1 MLTDNQKVHLE
12 RIEIEGF
19 RGVNRLLRLDFGD
32 RATLLFAPNG
42 QGKTSVLGAIEWC
55 LFGELAYQ
63 MKENSTNDE
72 VVNLHHSTGESVVR
86 IVLRRGPDEV
96 VIERRRRIGKRD
108 TTLHVTIGVGEI
120 VDGTS
125 AERYLFRLL
134 GLTFDDF
141 YRASFLHQESV
152 RGLLVDEPRVRN
164 EALDRLFGLDK
175 LRDILAAI
183 QIKPVTEAIDD
194 IRGKQARAFDKL
206 SGAAQQ
212 LEEQRHRHLQEAQ
225 AVGLFEPNLTLG
237 AGRELAR
244 AVVMALRAFEVKS
257 GVAPREI
264 TDPESVDDL
273 ERVARGVKQAIRDNR
288 LNSVNESPGGVVTG
302 RLTQLEAEQRKL
314 ESAKTAAVLA
324 AEAVERHEEEHG
336 MDGALGQRKADLA
349 TKREGARQSIG
360 ALETT
365 ARLLGDAMVVLRAD
379 PAITSC
385 PVCEQRVTVSA
396 VLDLLEARMGG
407 AKRDEHERLTAEL
420 ESATTELDSLG
431 RTEQVRSSLRGART
445 RALEDYER
453 AAADARR
460 TLPLL
465 PVGTEAVA
473 FIEAEITAA
482 RAQFEQAKSVHQNR
496 EQELD
501 DLDQSVDKLR
511 ALQKVAKDDE
521 DSAGLAARV
530 GMQSD
535 EGEDDALT
543 EELNRLGS
551 LQESLQLVAQ
561 VVQGIARSR
570 ASQAIDSSRD
580 GTAEYYKTLCNHPYF
595 DRLRIDVQEKMLAGI
610 AKNNYMIRV
619 FSSSDGR
626 DTLAGSR
633 LSTAQMNCV
642 ALSIYLGLAGVLAHN
657 LGFIILDDPSQNLDS
672 SHKASLAGV
681 LGSLLSSVQVLVSTQ
696 DVELEQSLRER
707 FGNEGVMTYRL
718 TWATKEGT
726 SATAV

>member
-1 MLTDNQKVHLE
+1 MENQKLRLHRV
-12 RIEIEGF
+12 EIEGF
-19 RGVNRLLRLDFGD
+19 RGVNRALRLDFGE

-55 LFGELAYQ
+55 IFGELAYQ

-72 VVNLHHSTGESVVR
+72 VVNLHHPTGESIVR
-86 IVLRRGPDEV
+86 IVLGRGTNEV
-96 VIERRRRIGKRD
+96 VVERRRRIGKRD
-108 TTLHVTIGVGEI
+108 TTLHVTTEAGEI
-120 VDGTS
+120 VDGSS
-125 AERYLFRLL
+125 ADRYLFRLL

-194 IRGKQARAFDKL
+194 IRGKQARAYDKL
-206 SGAAQQ
+206 SGASQI
-212 LEEQRHRHLQEAQ
+212 LEVQRHRHLQEAQ
-225 AVGLFEPNLTLG
+225 AMGLVEPDLTLG
-237 AGRELAR
+237 AGLELAR
-244 AVVMALRAFEVKS
+244 AAIRTLRAFEAEN
-257 GVAPREI
+257 GIAAREI
-264 TDPESVDDL
+264 ADPESVDDL
-273 ERVARGVKQAIRDNR
+273 ERVVRGIKQAIRDNR
-288 LNSVNESPGGVVTG
+288 LSGVSESPIGPVSG

-314 ESAKTAAVLA
+314 ESAKTGAVLA
-324 AEAVERHEEEHG
+324 TEEVEKHEQEHG

-349 TKREGARQSIG
+349 TRREGARQAIG

-379 PAITSC
+379 PATTLC
-385 PVCEQRVTVSA
+385 PVCHQSINVSA
-396 VLDLLEARMGG
+396 LLGSLEARTSGAGG
-407 AKRDEHERLTAEL
+407 ADHGRLTADFEGATAEL
-420 ESATTELDSLG
+420 EGIG
-431 RTEQVRSSLRGART
+431 RTEQVRSSLRGAQT
-445 RALEDYER
+445 RALDDYER
-453 AAADARR
+453 AVVDARR
-460 TLPLL
+460 TLPSL
-465 PVGTEAVA
+465 PVGTEAIA
-473 FIEAEITAA
+473 FIESETSAV
-482 RAQFEQAKSVHQNR
+482 RAQLGQANSMHQNR
-496 EQELD
+496 EHELD
-501 DLDQSVDKLR
+501 ELDQSVDKLR

-543 EELNRLGS
+543 EELSRLGS
-551 LQESLQLVAQ
+551 LQQSLQLVAQ
-561 VVQGIARSR
+561 AVQGVARSR
-570 ASQAIDSSRD
+570 ASEAVDSSRA

-610 AKNNYMIRV
+610 AKNNYMVRV

-672 SHKASLAGV
+672 SHKSALAGV

-696 DVELEQSLRER
+696 DVELERSLRER
-707 FGNEGVMTYRL
+707 FGNEGVVTYRL
-718 TWATKEGT
+718 AWVPREGT